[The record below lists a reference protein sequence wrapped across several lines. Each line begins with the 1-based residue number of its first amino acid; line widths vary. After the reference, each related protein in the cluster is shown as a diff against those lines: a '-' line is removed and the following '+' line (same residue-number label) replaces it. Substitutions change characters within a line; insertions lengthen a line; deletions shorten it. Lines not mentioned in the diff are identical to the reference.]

1 MVPGF
6 KGKVKRFSQ
15 LVSKG
20 SKKCLGKSRRAV
32 PGEMNESLQRETERL
47 TRSWMRHEAAWLR
60 DYMVAGV
67 EDPRINIQSILTRQF
82 LVRGFSGER
91 FAGLM
96 QQELRFGAVMNWL
109 RKLAGQT
116 SEPEEFENVLY
127 ALRRGADNAEGIEIP
142 AFIAQLFARLPAE
155 IRELT
160 VTVPNY
166 VERFLSG
173 TEFIE
178 RRARHPEATLNLF
191 QNLWN
196 TALSPGGFGAVPSV
210 LEPACGSASD
220 YRFIEAYGMARFIDY
235 SGLDLC
241 PRNIDNAR
249 ALFPSAQV
257 RVGNVFEIDA
267 PEKAYDFC
275 IIHDLFEHLSIE
287 GMQEAVGEV
296 CRVTR
301 SGLCVGFF
309 QMDEIPEHVAR
320 PVEEYHWN
328 LLSMARMKQLFLA
341 HGFAAQAINIG
352 SFLHQEIGCEQTHN
366 PNAYTFFLR
375 RS

>member
-1 MVPGF
+1 
-6 KGKVKRFSQ
+6 
-15 LVSKG
+15 
-20 SKKCLGKSRRAV
+20 
-32 PGEMNESLQRETERL
+32 
-47 TRSWMRHEAAWLR
+47 
-60 DYMVAGV
+60 
-67 EDPRINIQSILTRQF
+67 
-82 LVRGFSGER
+82 
-91 FAGLM
+91 M

-116 SEPEEFENVLY
+116 GEPEEFENVLY

-155 IRELT
+155 VGEL
-160 VTVPNY
+160 TVPNY

-173 TEFIE
+173 TEFID
-178 RRARHPEATLNLF
+178 RRARPPEATLNLF

-196 TALSPGGFGAVPSV
+196 TTLSPGGFGAVPSV

-235 SGLDLC
+235 TGLDLC
-241 PRNIDNAR
+241 PRNIDIAR
-249 ALFPSAQV
+249 TLFPSAQV

-287 GMQEAVGEV
+287 GMQAAVGEV

-301 SGLCVGFF
+301 HGLCV
-309 QMDEIPEHVAR
+309 
-320 PVEEYHWN
+320 
-328 LLSMARMKQLFLA
+328 
-341 HGFAAQAINIG
+341 
-352 SFLHQEIGCEQTHN
+352 EIGRASCRE
-366 PNAYTFFLR
+366 R
-375 RS
+375 V